1 MLSESLTGVFAGLES
16 LSAGAGILV
25 SLGILSVWV
34 WTLIILT
41 SLALYEATHSAKEG
55 IVIEHEKF
63 CRSLSCCKPGGKLR
77 LRVIQAHMELMLRQV
92 SKNVGTI
99 LLLSSLAPL
108 IGLLGTVEGMICT
121 FRALAEAGASST
133 ALTEGVSQAL
143 VTTQGGLLV
152 AIPSLLAGAVLRRKT
167 QKLRNALRSASL
179 RVDNEGQ
186 DTVFYTEGH
195 NEMA

>member
-1 MLSESLTGVFAGLES
+1 MLPESLTGVFAGLES

-25 SLGILSVWV
+25 LLGILSVWV

-41 SLALYEATHSAKEG
+41 SLGLREAMQAKKG
-55 IVIEHEKF
+55 IVIEHAKF
-63 CRSLSCCKPGGKLR
+63 CQSMSCCRLGGKLR
-77 LRVIQAHMELMLRQV
+77 LRVMRAHMQILLRQV

-121 FRALAEAGASST
+121 FRALAETGAASS
-133 ALTEGVSQAL
+133 ASLTEGVSQAL

-167 QKLRNALRSASL
+167 QKLRNTLQSASL
-179 RVDNEGQ
+179 RADNEGQ
-186 DTVFYTEGH
+186 HSAFHTEGH